1 MKRLVTILFCL
12 FISSYFAFSDDA
24 PYNKTVNITIES
36 ENYIIEHHHDWN
48 WKVKDA
54 YIECMDKKTGATVFK
69 VPSPALTKL
78 FISDDEQFIVGL
90 SYIKIDNPYHFVLL
104 NLEGEYIIKSHARR
118 ILRIYEYM
126 QTEETV
132 TNYFYW
138 FNIENPE
145 LEFIY
150 KNNKLVGIS
159 VSNFDRNDRIRGNS
173 NLEYNKKRIFIDI
186 KKLNRNYVS
195 IFLIVGNIALA
206 IVCILLL
213 LNISKKPRHVLYKEP
228 KNS

>member
-12 FISSYFAFSDDA
+12 FISSYFAFSDSA
-24 PYNKTVNITIES
+24 AYSKTVNITIES

-48 WKVKDA
+48 WKVREA
-54 YIECMDKKTGATVFK
+54 YIECMDKKTGTTVFK

-118 ILRIYEYM
+118 ILRNCYE
-126 QTEETV
+126 TI
-132 TNYFYW
+132 TNYIYW

-159 VSNFDRNDRIRGNS
+159 VSNFDTNDILINS

-186 KKLNRNYVS
+186 KKLNRNYLS
-195 IFLIVGNIALA
+195 IFLIVLA

-213 LNISKKPRHVLYKEP
+213 LNISKKPRQGLYTK
-228 KNS
+228 